1 MDMATKKWIPT
12 MIRGRGLKTINALP
26 PLAAKPQISL
36 IGRLSEPLKRPVYRK
51 LTGPIW
57 HVPGFAQLSAL
68 QANPTKSQSD
78 EAKG

>member
-1 MDMATKKWIPT
+1 

-26 PLAAKPQISL
+26 PLPAKPQMSL

-51 LTGPIW
+51 LTGPVW

-68 QANPTKSQSD
+68 QSMTPKTQSD